1 MNHPPKP
8 LTSHLLIGPAAS
20 GKTTLAQTLAA
31 IGNYHIVSTDQIRAE
46 FFGEEIIQGDWRLIE
61 KEALN
66 RIEKS
71 LAAGQPVIYDAT
83 NTKRPWRMDLLA
95 KIRQISPQNSQWM
108 AWYLQTPLEI
118 CLERNAGRSRQVPP
132 EVIEKMFLP
141 LEKFPPLPAEGF
153 VDVVTLKNGEYYPPE
168 IKEKIDNLH
177 RTITNRKNRTSKN
190 FSHHPYSQ
198 LLDCDRLLHLISI
211 LSHNPGLSPTEITD
225 IIGKTRGAIY
235 ADKKAIYSDLKFL
248 ENNYIISQNYL
259 SQLPEKLPP
268 INLPKTEHPNIIN
281 HPYSG
286 AEQFQRL
293 LTTIRIILN
302 HPFLPDNNKNHL
314 TGLAEA
320 VNAELQTEDKKQAKL
335 RKDIENILKPYN
347 LIPQIPLKKGYFA
360 GTAILERRELLQVLD
375 ILQAQAKSIEDPIAL
390 DVYKKF
396 EIRMLGSKIIEEA
409 AYPVRAIAHQ
419 SMVDID
425 LVEDPTALCHKTK
438 EIEKIILKRELIELG
453 KRRNTGRFN
462 GDKEGPLKAWLLQ
475 ILFHDRAWYL
485 ALEYQGGKPEE
496 NGLIKI
502 ERLDRLYLS
511 RRHLGQRSLEE
522 QKASLKKMEKLL
534 NNSIG
539 IHLGTNSLEQKQF
552 LSPKTRE
559 RQKVEITIKLRFND
573 NMFKFISEG
582 TKRFPKN
589 RMKMS
594 PPNGKTL
601 STTGLFCLEKSP
613 DSRFPNRLEATL
625 PKWCLESVDLWKWI
639 VSFGGQVIV
648 EEPPELV
655 EKVRSI
661 GEGIVGVYD

>member
-1 MNHPPKP
+1 VNHPPKP

-31 IGNYHIVSTDQIRAE
+31 IGNYHIVSTDQIRAQ

-95 KIRQISPQNSQWM
+95 KIRQISPPNTQWM
-108 AWYLQTPLEI
+108 GWYLQTPREI

-132 EVIEKMFLP
+132 EAIEKMFPP
-141 LEKFPPLPAEGF
+141 LEQFPPIPAEGF
-153 VDVVTLKNGEYYPPE
+153 VDVVTLKNGEYYLPE
-168 IKEKIDNLH
+168 IKAKIDNLH
-177 RTITNRKNRTSKN
+177 RTITNRKNGTPKN
-190 FSHHPYSQ
+190 LSHHPYSQ

-211 LSHNPGLSPTEITD
+211 LSQNPGLSLTEITET
-225 IIGKTRGAIY
+225 IRRSRGAIY
-235 ADKKAIYSDLKFL
+235 ADQKALAQDLNFL
-248 ENNYIISQNYL
+248 ENNYIISQNHL

-302 HPFLPDNNKNHL
+302 HPFLPDSNKTNL
-314 TGLAEA
+314 AGLAA
-320 VNAELQTEDKKQAKL
+320 AIKAELKVEDKKQAKL

-347 LIPQIPLKKGYFA
+347 LIPKIPLKKGYFA
-360 GTAILERRELLQVLD
+360 GTAILERRELLEVLD

-390 DVYKKF
+390 DVFKKF
-396 EIRMLGSKIIEEA
+396 ESRMLGSKIIEEA

-419 SMVDID
+419 SMVDFD
-425 LVEDPTALCHKTK
+425 LVEDSSALCHKTK
-438 EIEKIILKRELIELG
+438 EIEQIILNRELIKLG
-453 KRRNTGRFN
+453 RRRNTGRFK
-462 GDKEGPLKAWLLQ
+462 GDKEGNFNAWPLQ
-475 ILFHDRAWYL
+475 IIFHNLAWYV
-485 ALEYQGGKPEE
+485 ALEYQSKTKEE
-496 NGLIKI
+496 DGLIKI
-502 ERLDRLYLS
+502 ERLDRLYLIC
-511 RRHLGQRSLEE
+511 RHLGERSLEE

-534 NNSIG
+534 NNSVG

-552 LSPKTRE
+552 LSHKTRE

-573 NMFKFISEG
+573 DMFKFISEG

-594 PPNGKTL
+594 PPNGKTP

-613 DSRFPNRLEATL
+613 DSRFPNRLEVTL
-625 PKWCLESVDLWKWI
+625 PKWSLDSVDLWKWI
-639 VSFGGQVIV
+639 VGFGGQVIV

-655 EKVRSI
+655 KKVREI
-661 GEGIVGVYD
+661 GEGIVGVYR